1 MSSKF
6 EAGINAIFHGNVR
19 EYHENRL
26 GKVITFNLASYDMTF
41 DDLAKL
47 SKLLK
52 TKKINIS
59 KSTEVRGGCTT
70 CGYGSSG
77 GEIPITAWDVTFP
90 E

>member
-1 MSSKF
+1 MNNVFKA
-6 EAGINAIFHGNVR
+6 EINDIFNGNVKT
-19 EYHENRL
+19 YHENRV
-26 GKVITFNLASYDMTF
+26 GKVITFDLDAYDMTF
-41 DDLAKL
+41 DDLTKL

-52 TKKINIS
+52 TKKINVS
-59 KSTEVRGGCTT
+59 KSTEVLGGCDT